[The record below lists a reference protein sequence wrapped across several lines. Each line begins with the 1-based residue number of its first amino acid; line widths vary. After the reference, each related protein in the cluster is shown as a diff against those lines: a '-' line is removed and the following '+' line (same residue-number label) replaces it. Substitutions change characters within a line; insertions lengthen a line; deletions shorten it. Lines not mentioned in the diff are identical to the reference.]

1 MTTTEIETQKPPV
14 SPWKVKAIGL
24 LAGAIGLVS
33 TVRAAGEFDSVTA
46 IVADVTLMFPALVA
60 VVIAVVPILIIVA
73 IVGFVTGLFDG
84 ILGRVK
90 L

>member
-14 SPWKVKAIGL
+14 SPWKVRAIGL
-24 LAGAIGLVS
+24 LAGAIGMVS
-33 TVRAAGEFDSVTA
+33 TVRAAGEFDTITA
-46 IVADVTLMFPALVA
+46 VIADVTLMFPALVA
-60 VVIAVVPILIIVA
+60 VVIAIVPILIIVA

-84 ILGRVK
+84 ILGRIR

>member
-33 TVRAAGEFDSVTA
+33 TVRAAGEFDSVTE
-46 IVADVTLMFPALVA
+46 IVADVTLMFPSLVN
-60 VVIAVVPILIIVA
+60 VVIAVVPILIIIA

-84 ILGRVK
+84 ILGRIR

>member
-1 MTTTEIETQKPPV
+1 MTTEAIETKKPV
-14 SPWKVKAIGL
+14 SMWKVKAIGL
-24 LAGAIGLVS
+24 LAGASGLVMS
-33 TVRAAGEFDSVTA
+33 VRAAGEFDSVTA

-60 VVIAVVPILIIVA
+60 VVIAVVPILIILA

-84 ILGRVK
+84 ILGRIR